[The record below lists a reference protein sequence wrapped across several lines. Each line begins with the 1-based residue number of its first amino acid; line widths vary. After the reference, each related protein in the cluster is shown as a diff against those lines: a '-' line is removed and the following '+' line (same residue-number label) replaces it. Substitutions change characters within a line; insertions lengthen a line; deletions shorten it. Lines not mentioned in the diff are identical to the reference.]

1 MQERNR
7 TGSRVEFLL
16 DEESTRTLRNT
27 RDARY
32 RVPDN
37 ARRYRIPGNGIPVS
51 CPDLIED

>member
-1 MQERNR
+1 M
-7 TGSRVEFLL
+7 
-16 DEESTRTLRNT
+16 DEESTRVLRSG

-51 CPDLIED
+51 CLDPIED